1 MNKFNSIRISEN
13 NLTEYLH
20 AKFPTATNFVYLAP
34 VRLTAVPQ
42 LLQRDYGK
50 ALDCTLTSITAV
62 MMYYLPHKGDNEIY
76 DEVEKVAEKYFY
88 NGDKKG
94 TNPIFIRSIMKDVAK
109 HFGLKKSMKV
119 RYLNGICFNFNSIK
133 KMIGKKIPVIINIF
147 KDGRKYYDDHS
158 ITITGYR
165 EIKVDGKTKK
175 FLIVQDNW
183 AKDYSYLDFDCLG
196 MIASLNYAD

>member
-1 MNKFNSIRISEN
+1 
-13 NLTEYLH
+13 
-20 AKFPTATNFVYLAP
+20 
-34 VRLTAVPQ
+34 
-42 LLQRDYGK
+42 
-50 ALDCTLTSITAV
+50 
-62 MMYYLPHKGDNEIY
+62 
-76 DEVEKVAEKYFY
+76 
-88 NGDKKG
+88 
-94 TNPIFIRSIMKDVAK
+94 MKDVAK

-119 RYLNGICFNFNSIK
+119 RYLNGIGFNFNSIK
-133 KMIGKKIPVIINIF
+133 KMIGKKIPIIINIF

-165 EIKVDGKTKK
+165 EVKVDGKTKK